1 MSMLISTL
9 RNLFSRPDTIRYP
22 KERTDIPSTNRGRVV
37 WDMQR
42 CIWCRMCEKNCP
54 TKAIVTDKERKTQTI
69 TRVRCIACRTCVDVC
84 PVNIIKMESVY
95 SKPGPEREVHVYGV
109 DMAPFEYRVERMPAS
124 ERDVGRLRKGGR

>member
-9 RNLFSRPDTIRYP
+9 KNLFSRPDTNKYP
-22 KERTDIPSTNRGRVV
+22 QQGAEIPATNRGRVV

-54 TKAIVTDKERKTQTI
+54 TKAITTDKEKKTQTI
-69 TRVRCIACRTCVDVC
+69 VRVRCIACRTCVDVC

-95 SKPGPEREVHVYGV
+95 SKPGPEREIHVYGV
-109 DMAPFEYRVERMPAS
+109 DMMPFEYRVEVMAPS
-124 ERDVGRLRKGGR
+124 DRDEGRLRRRD